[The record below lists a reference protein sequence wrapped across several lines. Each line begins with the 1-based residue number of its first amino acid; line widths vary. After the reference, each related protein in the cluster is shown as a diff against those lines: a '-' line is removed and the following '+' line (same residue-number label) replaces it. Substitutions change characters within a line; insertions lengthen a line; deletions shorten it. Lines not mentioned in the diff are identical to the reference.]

1 MTPLFHLRGKELVCS
16 MYLSSECCDACIFGP
31 EIALANDTTQTIH
44 IDGSHTCLHV
54 RITETI
60 SKILCQAAS
69 QTDYIRI
76 SENNIQTLVFF

>member
-16 MYLSSECCDACIFGP
+16 VYLSSECCDACIFGP

-54 RITETI
+54 RITWGDFKTYCCPDSPPSCRVQHS
-60 SKILCQAAS
+60 SK
-69 QTDYIRI
+69 YY
-76 SENNIQTLVFF
+76 FKYPW